1 MSVLARPGKASVP
14 TPTDTTSDAPS
25 ASRAAQEQITPA
37 AVRAQT
43 GPSLIGA
50 GLSVGGRLSC
60 AGDLQIEGSVEGEVR
75 AQGVRLGSG
84 AVVKGTITGEVVQVA
99 GTLEGNIEAESV
111 IVARTA
117 RITGDISYRSL
128 QIDEGADFS
137 GTCKP
142 RRKAALP
149 PRVDGLESVPQGS
162 HAAPGNS
169 YGAPVPERVN

>member
-1 MSVLARPGKASVP
+1 VVGKLA
-14 TPTDTTSDAPS
+14 
-25 ASRAAQEQITPA
+25 
-37 AVRAQT
+37 
-43 GPSLIGA
+43 
-50 GLSVGGRLSC
+50 C

-75 AQGVRLGSG
+75 AQGVRIGSG
-84 AVVKGTITGEVVQVA
+84 AVVRGTVTGEVVQVA

-149 PRVDGLESVPQGS
+149 QRVEDNSVPSGRYV
-162 HAAPGNS
+162 APGVS
-169 YGAPVPERVN
+169 